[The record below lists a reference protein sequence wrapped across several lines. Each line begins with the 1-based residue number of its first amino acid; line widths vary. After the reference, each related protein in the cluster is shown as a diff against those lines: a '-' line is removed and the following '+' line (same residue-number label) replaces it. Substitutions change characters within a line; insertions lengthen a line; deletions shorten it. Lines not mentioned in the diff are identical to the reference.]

1 MKRLIT
7 ALVVVVAVFS
17 TGTTSGKEPGVHYEH
32 LKPNA
37 MMIGTWRYEGPL
49 LEDVPGFAENGT
61 EYVIQVTWRWILN
74 RNAVEIQWTNQFH
87 GGKKVMGK
95 GLIGWNAAEEKITYG
110 GMDSLGSMSIGTITF
125 DDDGKTSTLTSKG
138 VDAEGETTEFKA
150 SFKQVDKETLTWKAL
165 HRSGDL
171 LEGESP
177 VYTFK
182 KVKRQGRKKAAK

>member
-1 MKRLIT
+1 MKRFIT
-7 ALVVVVAVFS
+7 ALVVVFAVFS
-17 TGTTSGKEPGVHYEH
+17 TGTATGKEPGVHFEH

-49 LEDVPGFAENGT
+49 LEDVPGFAKKGT
-61 EYVIQVTWRWILN
+61 DYVSEVSWRWILN
-74 RNAVEIQWTNQFH
+74 RNAVELRWANQFE
-87 GGKKVMGK
+87 GGKKVTGK
-95 GLIGWNAAEEKITYG
+95 GLVGWNAAEEKITYG

-150 SFKQVDKETLTWKAL
+150 YFKQVDKDTLTWKAL
-165 HRSGDL
+165 HRSGDI

-177 VYTFK
+177 VYEFK
-182 KVKRQGRKKAAK
+182 RVKRPGGKEAAK